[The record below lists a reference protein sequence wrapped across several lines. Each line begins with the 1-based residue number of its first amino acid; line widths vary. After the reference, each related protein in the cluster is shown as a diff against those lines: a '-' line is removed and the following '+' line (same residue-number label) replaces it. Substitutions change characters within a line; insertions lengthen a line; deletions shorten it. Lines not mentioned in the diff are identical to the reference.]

1 MEFRIEKKKTVLCG
15 RCGEKVPVKFEGV
28 NQEIQKLAQTIT
40 ETQREEMHKL
50 GDLYP
55 NQVINVSYGFD
66 GARLEE
72 KGQFDAHD
80 WLCYDKRKSVR

>member
-1 MEFRIEKKKTVLCG
+1 MWQVWR
-15 RCGEKVPVKFEGV
+15 KVPVKFEGV

-66 GARLEE
+66 GDRLEE
-72 KGQFDAHD
+72 RQFDAHD